1 MREGKG
7 VLPTL
12 WGRKSRMGFMNRKK
26 MKLDVEP
33 S

>member
-12 WGRKSRMGFMNRKK
+12 WGRKSRMGFRMGFINRRKR
-26 MKLDVEP
+26 